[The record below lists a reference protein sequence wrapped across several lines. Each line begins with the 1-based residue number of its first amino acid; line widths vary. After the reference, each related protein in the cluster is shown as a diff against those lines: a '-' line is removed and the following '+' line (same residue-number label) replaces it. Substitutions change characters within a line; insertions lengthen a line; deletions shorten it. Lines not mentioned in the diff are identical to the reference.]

1 MNKPLP
7 TGWADWQL
15 KVDKLMPHAKQ
26 WVDFTPIKAEKTA
39 MAAELPDGV
48 RVRLEQ
54 NSEKFEQW
62 VPAGWQITLPTSPN
76 ATMIAYGWK
85 VIGLPVGLELLDFD
99 VKRNEGS
106 DSPASF
112 KSTLRVVAADGETAT
127 GSCWMNNPFSFP
139 GAWWRTWTGLT
150 YKISQA
156 SWNPENLGQST
167 VQILRDPGWLL
178 KWIGS
183 LLVVTGVFMMFYL
196 QPYRRQTAGEPIA
209 PAGSTVNGASIPR
222 SLWSLMGGPFEG
234 KYRDASVLHDV
245 SYEQHKR
252 PWQDCDRMFYNA
264 MRCSGVSAVEAKTM
278 FYALY
283 RFGHHWKFPIKR
295 AKPVK
300 FEGAMVARGEEIP
313 RAIPVNENDVNEARD
328 WIRRA
333 QPSLQEIE
341 QRAETEAW

>member
-1 MNKPLP
+1 LGPMGDWKGIQSLALVSVVAVLSACASGKKPARLASAEQSASDRAKWGYY
-7 TGWADWQL
+7 TGDPVTRWN
-15 KVDKLMPHAKQ
+15 
-26 WVDFTPIKAEKTA
+26 
-39 MAAELPDGV
+39 PDG
-48 RVRLEQ
+48 LTMTLL
-54 NSEKFEQW
+54 SELRYTDPHGIVW
-62 VPAGWQITLPTSPN
+62 VA
-76 ATMIAYGWK
+76 
-85 VIGLPVGLELLDFD
+85 PV
-99 VKRNEGS
+99 
-106 DSPASF
+106 
-112 KSTLRVVAADGETAT
+112 
-127 GSCWMNNPFSFP
+127 
-139 GAWWRTWTGLT
+139 
-150 YKISQA
+150 
-156 SWNPENLGQST
+156 
-167 VQILRDPGWLL
+167 
-178 KWIGS
+178 
-183 LLVVTGVFMMFYL
+183 
-196 QPYRRQTAGEPIA
+196 
-209 PAGSTVNGASIPR
+209 GSTVNGASIPR

-333 QPSLQEIE
+333 QPSLEQIE
-341 QRAETEAW
+341 QRAETGAW